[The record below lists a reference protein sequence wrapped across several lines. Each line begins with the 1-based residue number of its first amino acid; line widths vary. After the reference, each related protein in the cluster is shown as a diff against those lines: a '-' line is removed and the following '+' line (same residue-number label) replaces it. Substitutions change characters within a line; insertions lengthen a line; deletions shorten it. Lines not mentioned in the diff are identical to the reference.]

1 MGRTRLTE
9 NDLLDALR
17 EFGKAA
23 AKRPMGEGWQSLDEM
38 ARAES
43 VSVPTMRYRL
53 KCARARGV
61 KIDQLPGTELD
72 ETGMARR
79 TTYYR
84 LVVKP

>member
-1 MGRTRLTE
+1 MTKPTATALIE
-9 NDLLDALR
+9 ALR
-17 EFGKAA
+17 QYGKAA
-23 AKRPMGEGWQSLDEM
+23 AKRPLGPGWQSIDEM

-61 KIDQLPGTELD
+61 KIDQAPGTELD
-72 ETGMARR
+72 ENGMARR

-84 LVVKP
+84 LVVK